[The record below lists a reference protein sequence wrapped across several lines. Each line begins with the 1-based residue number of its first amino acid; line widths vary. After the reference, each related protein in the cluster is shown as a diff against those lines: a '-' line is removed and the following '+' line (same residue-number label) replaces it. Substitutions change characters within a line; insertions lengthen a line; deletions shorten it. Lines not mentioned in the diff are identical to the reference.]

1 MKQPLLNAIACP
13 KCHGQ
18 LEYNE
23 QNQQLICQHD
33 QLAYPI
39 KDGIPVLL
47 ASEANLLNQSHCV
60 QEQKSDKE

>member
-1 MKQPLLNAIACP
+1 MKQLILTAIACP

-18 LEYNE
+18 LEYDN
-23 QNQQLICQHD
+23 QYQQLYCQEE

-47 ASEANLLNQSHCV
+47 TSEAKPLNQSH
-60 QEQKSDKE
+60 SD